1 MSSFF
6 RVLMGYQVCN
16 LTLDVVDIADACN
29 VFYKKINVNTADGS
43 DLIQVLE
50 IYRERCST
58 LVKLAQDIA
67 FFTRISPSTIASW
80 PRNSSS
86 RKLSSSWRR

>member
-1 MSSFF
+1 MP
-6 RVLMGYQVCN
+6 N
-16 LTLDVVDIADACN
+16 LTLDVVDIAECLQC
-29 VFYKKINVNTADGS
+29 FLQKINVNTVDGS

-67 FFTRISPSTIASW
+67 FFYRDFTEYDS
-80 PRNSSS
+80 
-86 RKLSSSWRR
+86 KLAEK